1 MNLSWSLCMNLSWS
15 VNEPKLEPLCELELE
30 LGYKPGLG
38 AFMNLSWSLCM
49 NLAWRLNEPEPET
62 EKT

>member
-1 MNLSWSLCMNLSWS
+1 MNLSWS